1 VTESSVYAWRER
13 FDNAELN
20 ALPAEAFDR
29 RLRECAG
36 MSLDGY

>member
-1 VTESSVYAWRER
+1 MTESSVYAWRER